1 MWLVRR
7 SCRGTRAPTRSR
19 AGATRPPRLC
29 VWALERLCASAL
41 ERGKESS
48 PATGFWLVA
57 AKPCAWDNWTL
68 WISTFHRENFAIACI
83 DPIADDNSHASL
95 HILPTRRR
103 RQRPSTRACVCVLWA
118 STTRPLSL
126 IVVVNFGCCSVFGPH
141 LRATEAGHDLT
152 SVRRGSLASSLT
164 GRGGRFVGCSYPNR
178 NTLHAFLRYPMPL
191 SPSQVEPS
199 SLPVKSESCGVG
211 LSFFMRAAM
220 RSRGGIGPRSAFFG
234 GSAK

>member
-1 MWLVRR
+1 MGNSLGFRR
-7 SCRGTRAPTRSR
+7 
-19 AGATRPPRLC
+19 
-29 VWALERLCASAL
+29 
-41 ERGKESS
+41 
-48 PATGFWLVA
+48 F
-57 AKPCAWDNWTL
+57 
-68 WISTFHRENFAIACI
+68 IENFAIACI

-103 RQRPSTRACVCVLWA
+103 RQRPSTRACVCVLCA
-118 STTRPLSL
+118 STTRPLL
-126 IVVVNFGCCSVFGPH
+126 LFGRFGPH